1 MVVLVGIDESID
13 PSLLLGFPDEAQLV
27 RIPESPDR
35 QYAVAFWV
43 AAMTP
48 RILRRQRPHL
58 TGVKVIQAPWAG
70 VDTLLNLFPPD
81 VILCDGR
88 GVHEIPTAEW
98 AVAVILAVQKCLPF
112 FITMQSVGKW
122 AQGQQAQQNDA
133 FLPTKIKD
141 PPAPIRDLTGTTI
154 LIVGYG
160 SIGQAVEARLTP
172 FGVKFLRVARTER
185 DGVAGMNQLD
195 DLLGDAD
202 IVLLTAPLTSETKG
216 MIDAQR
222 IMKMKEGA
230 LLVNAARGRLVD
242 TDALLHAL
250 QRKKIRAALDV
261 TDPEPLP
268 ADHPLWKAPN
278 LLLTPHVGGDSEN
291 FMARAFQLVRE
302 QVERM
307 VRGEPLLN
315 IVTGEY

>member
-1 MVVLVGIDESID
+1 MVVRVGVDETIDQ
-13 PSLLLGFPDEAQLV
+13 SLLKGFPNEVQIV
-27 RIPESPDR
+27 RIPENPQR
-35 QYAVAFWV
+35 QYDVDFWI
-43 AAMTP
+43 AAMPP
-48 RILRRQRPHL
+48 RILRRQWPHL

-70 VDTLLNLFPPD
+70 VDTLLHLFPRD

-98 AVAVILAVQKCLPF
+98 TVAVILAMQKCLPF
-112 FITMQSVGKW
+112 FITMQSAGKW

-133 FLPTKIKD
+133 SLPTKIKD
-141 PPAPIRDLTGTTI
+141 PPAPIRDVAGTTI

-172 FGVKFLRVARTER
+172 CGARFLRVARTER
-185 DGVAGMNQLD
+185 AGVAGVNQLD
-195 DLLGDAD
+195 DLLSRAD
-202 IVLLTAPLTSETKG
+202 IVVLTAPLTSETRG
-216 MIDAQR
+216 LINAQR
-222 IMKMKEGA
+222 IAKMKHGA
-230 LLVNAARGRLVD
+230 LLVNAARGQLVD
-242 TDALLHAL
+242 TDALLEAL
-250 QRKKIRAALDV
+250 QAKKIRAALDV

-291 FMARAFQLVRE
+291 FMTRAFQLVRE
-302 QVERM
+302 QVERFA
-307 VRGEPLLN
+307 RGEPLLN

>member
-35 QYAVAFWV
+35 QYAVDFWV
-43 AAMTP
+43 AAMPP
-48 RILRRQRPHL
+48 RILRRQWPHL

-112 FITMQSVGKW
+112 FITMQNVGKW

-133 FLPTKIKD
+133 FLPTRIKD

>member
-1 MVVLVGIDESID
+1 MVVRVGVDESID
-13 PSLLLGFPDEAQLV
+13 PSLLAGFPKNAQIV
-27 RIPESPDR
+27 RLPENPDR
-35 QYAVAFWV
+35 QYAVDFWV
-43 AAMTP
+43 AAMRP
-48 RILRRQRPHL
+48 RILRGQWPHL

-70 VDTLLNLFPPD
+70 VDTLLNLFPAD

-88 GVHEIPTAEW
+88 GIHEIPTAEW
-98 AVAVILAVQKCLPF
+98 AVAVILAMQKCLPF
-112 FITMQSVGKW
+112 FVINQSVGKW

-133 FLPTKIKD
+133 SLPTKIKD
-141 PPAPIRDLTGTTI
+141 PPAPVRDVADTTV

-160 SIGQAVEARLTP
+160 SIGEAVEARLTP
-172 FGVKFLRVARTER
+172 FGAKFLRVARTRRE
-185 DGVAGMNQLD
+185 GVAGVNQLD
-195 DLLGDAD
+195 DLLSQAD
-202 IVLLTAPLTSETKG
+202 IVLVTAPLTSETRG

-222 IMKMKEGA
+222 IGKMKQGA
-230 LLVNAARGRLVD
+230 LLVNAARGALVD
-242 TDALLHAL
+242 TEALLQAL
-250 QRKKIRAALDV
+250 QAEKIRAALDV

-291 FMARAFQLVRE
+291 FMTRAFHLVRE

-307 VRGEPLLN
+307 IQGKPLLN